1 MTLAAGTK
9 LGRYEIRAKIGEAGN
24 GRGVFRLR
32 PRIPARVALKVARL
46 CRNN

>member
-32 PRIPARVALKVARL
+32 PRIPAARSSEGGKIVQE
-46 CRNN
+46 